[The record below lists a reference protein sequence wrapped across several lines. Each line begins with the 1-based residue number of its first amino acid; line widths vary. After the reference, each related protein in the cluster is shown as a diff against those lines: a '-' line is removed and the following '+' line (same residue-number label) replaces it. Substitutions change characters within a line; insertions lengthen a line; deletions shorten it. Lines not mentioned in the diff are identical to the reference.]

1 MRDHDYW
8 VYILTNKH
16 RTTLYIGMTN
26 SLELRLWQHRWGDTN
41 GFTKR
46 YHLNRLVWF
55 EHFRE
60 VTDAIACEKR
70 LKGWRR
76 DRKIVLIEETNPHW
90 LDLSADWEE
99 DPPLIGR
106 GSEAEEM
113 VRDSSLRS
121 E

>member
-8 VYILTNKH
+8 VYIVTNKH

-26 SLELRLWQHRWGDTN
+26 DLERRLWEHRWGE
-41 GFTKR
+41 GKSFAKR

-60 VTDAIACEKR
+60 VNDAILCEKM
-70 LKGWRR
+70 LKGWLRR
-76 DRKIVLIEETNPHW
+76 RKIALIEQINPQW
-90 LDLSADWEE
+90 LDLSADWDE
-99 DPPLIGR
+99 PLKPNDWPWDT
-106 GSEAEEM
+106 EEM
-113 VRDSSLRS
+113 SRDSSLRS

>member
-26 SLELRLWQHRWGDTN
+26 DLELHLWEHRWGEAK

-55 EHFRE
+55 
-60 VTDAIACEKR
+60 
-70 LKGWRR
+70 
-76 DRKIVLIEETNPHW
+76 
-90 LDLSADWEE
+90 
-99 DPPLIGR
+99 
-106 GSEAEEM
+106 
-113 VRDSSLRS
+113 
-121 E
+121 

>member
-1 MRDHDYW
+1 MRDHDYR

-26 SLELRLWQHRWGDTN
+26 DLERRMWEHRCG
-41 GFTKR
+41 GGQSFAKR

-60 VTDAIACEKR
+60 VNDAIACEKM
-70 LKGWRR
+70 LKGWLRR
-76 DRKIVLIEETNPHW
+76 RKVALIEEMNPNW
-90 LDLSADWEE
+90 MDLSADWEE
-99 DPPLIGR
+99 HLKPNDWPWDT
-106 GSEAEEM
+106 EEM
-113 VRDSSLRS
+113 FRDSSLRS